1 MRQRLCVLLLLLFVS
16 TGSSC
21 VYLDVTTTL
30 DEDLNNTTLGDKM
43 GESSTYSVAWAVAW
57 GDAGTYAAAKN
68 GGITTLTHADKRY
81 FSVLWG
87 LYSRQTT
94 VVYGK

>member
-1 MRQRLCVLLLLLFVS
+1 MRQRLCTVLLLLIVS
-16 TGSSC
+16 TAPSC
-21 VYLDVTTTL
+21 LYLDITTTL
-30 DEDLNNTTLGDKM
+30 DEDLYNTVLGDKM

-57 GDAGTYAAAKN
+57 GDAGMHAAATD
-68 GGITTLTHADKRY
+68 GGITKLMHADKRY